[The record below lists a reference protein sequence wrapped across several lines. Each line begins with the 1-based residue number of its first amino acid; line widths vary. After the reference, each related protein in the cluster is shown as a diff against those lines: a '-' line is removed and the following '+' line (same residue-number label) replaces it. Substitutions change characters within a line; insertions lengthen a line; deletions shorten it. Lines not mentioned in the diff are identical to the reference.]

1 VRFLTLHHI
10 GSNEAADKPRS
21 KMKTYHIRTDAFS
34 TKVEATN
41 LNAAIK
47 EAFDGEIKGVTHLRS
62 LKAKFKPYAADGGWC
77 FIEVDGER
85 VVEIG
90 SDR

>member
-1 VRFLTLHHI
+1 M
-10 GSNEAADKPRS
+10 S
-21 KMKTYHIRTDAFS
+21 TYYIATDAGS
-34 TKVEATN
+34 GEVEAKS
-41 LNAAIK
+41 LNAAI
-47 EAFDGEIKGVTHLRS
+47 ADYFAGEIKGVTSLRT
-62 LKAKFKPYAADGGWC
+62 LKEKFKKYVEEGGWC

>member
-1 VRFLTLHHI
+1 
-10 GSNEAADKPRS
+10 
-21 KMKTYHIRTDAFS
+21 MKTYHIRTDAGS
-34 TKVEATN
+34 DEVEAKTI
-41 LNAAIK
+41 NAAI
-47 EAFDGEIKGVTHLRS
+47 ADYFAGEIKGVTNLRT
-62 LKAKFKPYAADGGWC
+62 LKAKFKKYVEDGGWC

>member
-1 VRFLTLHHI
+1 
-10 GSNEAADKPRS
+10 
-21 KMKTYHIRTDAFS
+21 MKTYYISTDAGS
-34 TKVEATN
+34 GEVEAKN
-41 LNAAIK
+41 LNAAI
-47 EAFDGEIKGVTHLRS
+47 ADYFDGEIKGVTNLRS
-62 LKAKFKPYAADGGWC
+62 LKSKFAKYAADGGWC

>member
-1 VRFLTLHHI
+1 
-10 GSNEAADKPRS
+10 
-21 KMKTYHIRTDAFS
+21 MKTYYIRTDAGS
-34 TKVEATN
+34 GEVEAKN
-41 LNAAIK
+41 LNAAI
-47 EAFDGEIKGVTHLRS
+47 ADYFVDGEIKGVTNLRT
-62 LKAKFKPYAADGGWC
+62 LKAKFNVEDGGWC

>member
-1 VRFLTLHHI
+1 MPQHTQRNN
-10 GSNEAADKPRS
+10 NE
-21 KMKTYHIRTDAFS
+21 KMSTYYIRTDAGS
-34 TKVEATN
+34 GEVE
-41 LNAAIK
+41 
-47 EAFDGEIKGVTHLRS
+47 
-62 LKAKFKPYAADGGWC
+62 DGGWC

>member
-1 VRFLTLHHI
+1 
-10 GSNEAADKPRS
+10 
-21 KMKTYHIRTDAFS
+21 MKTYTITTDALQ
-34 TKVEATN
+34 TEIEAKN

-62 LKAKFKPYAADGGWC
+62 LKAKFKKYVADGGWC